1 MDLAALARDPEWLAH
16 RYDPGHDAV
25 HFRRVPRADH
35 ARIAFLTDEL
45 LPGDKTPIVL
55 RRADA
60 IAAQDQPAAPM
71 HFIFHSAYCCSTL
84 MVRALDIPGTAM
96 GLSEPV
102 ILNDLVGWRHRG
114 ATPAQLDAVL
124 PDTLTL
130 LARPFARGEAMIVK
144 PSNVVNGFAAA
155 MLAARPNARALLMYA
170 PLRAFLGSV
179 ARKQM
184 WGRLWVRDLLV
195 KQLRDDLVHLGFTD
209 EDYLGLTD
217 LQAAAVGWLAQ
228 HALFAKLGTRFGGRV
243 RALDS
248 EVLVA
253 RPADTLARATK
264 LFGLAL
270 DTKAAERIASGL
282 VFARDA
288 KTGEAFAPGQRRADQ
303 RAAEELHADE
313 IDKVAIWADAVARN
327 AGVALAAAHL

>member
-1 MDLAALARDPEWLAH
+1 METGTVARDPEWLAH

-25 HFRRVPRADH
+25 HFRRVPRVDH
-35 ARIAFLTDEL
+35 ARVAFLTDEL
-45 LPGDKTPIVL
+45 LPGDKTPVVL
-55 RRADA
+55 RRAEA
-60 IAAQDQPAAPM
+60 IAAQDHPPAPI

-84 MVRALDIPGTAM
+84 MVRALDIPGVAM

-124 PDTLTL
+124 PDTLAL
-130 LARPFARGEAMIVK
+130 LARPFERGESIVVK
-144 PSNVVNGFAAA
+144 TSNVVNGFAAA
-155 MLAARPNARALLMYA
+155 MLAARPDARALMMYA

-184 WGRLWVRDLLV
+184 WGRLWVRELLV
-195 KQLRDDLVHLGFTD
+195 KQLRDNLVHLGFTD

-228 HALFAKLGTRFGGRV
+228 RALFAKLGARFGARV

-248 EVLVA
+248 EALVA
-253 RPADTLARATK
+253 HPADTLARAAR

-270 DTKAAERIASGL
+270 DAEAVARGP

-288 KTGEAFAPGQRRADQ
+288 KTGEAFAPGRRGDDQ
-303 RAAEELHADE
+303 RAATELHADE

-327 AGVALAAAHL
+327 AGVALPAAAHL